1 MKKLIV
7 AVILIPLF
15 FCSCENSDEDALV
28 YLMVKNEATLP
39 LDEVIIYL
47 GGVIQNYG
55 SIGSLESS
63 GTFPFKNTYIADS
76 ITFKYDSQSA
86 VIKPNNALVQW
97 IGAEIGAT
105 YQYVISLDE
114 NENFQFSVTQT
125 K

>member
-1 MKKLIV
+1 MKKLLV

-15 FCSCENSDEDALV
+15 FCYCENSDEEALV

-39 LDEVIIYL
+39 LDEVTIYL
-47 GGVIQNYG
+47 GGYVHTYG
-55 SIGSLESS
+55 TVGSLESS
-63 GTFPFKNTYIADS
+63 NVRPFKNTYIADS

-97 IGAEIGAT
+97 IGVEMGAT